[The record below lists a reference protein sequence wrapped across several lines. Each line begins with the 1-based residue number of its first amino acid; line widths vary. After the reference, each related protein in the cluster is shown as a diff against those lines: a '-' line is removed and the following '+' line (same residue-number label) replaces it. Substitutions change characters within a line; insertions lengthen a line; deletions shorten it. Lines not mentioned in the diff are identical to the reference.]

1 MPVPSSVP
9 NDQTQPE
16 TIDVVVIGGG
26 IAGICTALELSERG
40 LSVAVCEKGIVAGEQ
55 SSRNWGWCRQ
65 MGRDPRELPLM
76 QHSMLTA
83 PLSCTSNLV
92 PGFIRNIVRHWV
104 LKTGWIPVTHID
116 GCQTN
121 TTP

>member
-16 TIDVVVIGGG
+16 TVDVVVIGGG

-76 QHSMLTA
+76 QHSMQLWRQMHQRTGEDVGYRECA
-83 PLSCTSNLV
+83 VCSWAHSYKGVQPLQHEF
-92 PGFIRNIVRHWV
+92 PAQKI
-104 LKTGWIPVTHID
+104 K
-116 GCQTN
+116 
-121 TTP
+121 